1 MPAPCHTPG
10 MGTATGSTK
19 STRTSEAATL
29 AEPSEGMNS
38 MLLISMLRKPAWIA
52 ATAEGSAAEPL
63 AAAAEGAA
71 AEPHA
76 ATAEGAAAEPPAA
89 TGAAGAAAEPA
100 AASPERRNA
109 CAICSATSAATAE
122 AAEVPVTPTRQKAA
136 TGRVVGE
143 AA

>member
-109 CAICSATSAATAE
+109 CAICSATSAATAD
-122 AAEVPVTPTRQKAA
+122 AEVPATPARQQAA
-136 TGRVVGE
+136 TRRVVRG
-143 AA
+143 AT